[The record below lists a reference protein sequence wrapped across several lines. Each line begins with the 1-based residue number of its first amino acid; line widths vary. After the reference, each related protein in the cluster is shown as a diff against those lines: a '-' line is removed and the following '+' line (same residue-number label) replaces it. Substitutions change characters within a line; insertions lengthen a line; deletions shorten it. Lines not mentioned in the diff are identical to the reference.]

1 MKQLQP
7 LKEYYELKLSPQQ
20 LTEATSREGQPM
32 ILKKVLLQRANA
44 KNRNGRIYPRAI
56 LEREMNKYNETMVEA
71 NRALGELDHDQSNVV
86 NLKNVSHIIRASYW
100 EGDDVY
106 GDIEILD
113 GPEFPAG
120 RIAAGLLRRRIPV
133 GISSRGMGTVET
145 IDENTV
151 EVTDDFALLCFDL
164 VSFESTQ
171 DATLKLLEGRDHSI
185 INISM
190 HHYDK
195 IDQIIH
201 DLICENSGVCSCMFG
216 DKKKTA

>member
-7 LKEYYELKLSPQQ
+7 LKEYYELVLSPQQ

-44 KNRNGRIYPRAI
+44 KNRNGRIYPREV
-56 LEREMNKYNETMVEA
+56 LEREMAKYNETMVEA
-71 NRALGELDHDQSNVV
+71 SRALGELDHSNENVV
-86 NLKNVSHIIRASYW
+86 NLKNVSHIIRAAYW

-133 GISSRGMGTVET
+133 GISSRGMGTVEPV
-145 IDENTV
+145 DENTMQV
-151 EVTDDFALLCFDL
+151 MDDYSLLCYDL

-171 DATLKLLEGRDHSI
+171 NATLNLQENHV
-185 INISM
+185 INTISQ
-190 HHYDK
+190 YSK
-195 IDQIIH
+195 IDEIIH
-201 DLICENSGVCSCMFG
+201 DLICENSLSCSCMFG
-216 DKKKTA
+216 KK